1 MNKNMAKIELS
12 NVLNPFFNPPLNVRA
27 KPETRR
33 TKTKST
39 VSFDTL
45 FDEARQDE
53 AIDAL
58 LDIPVSDEVI
68 QEMLDAVHSTGD
80 ALKNRPLPQEILRY
94 KQAVRTFIHYIVG
107 NSYDVE
113 RQVYGSKR
121 SRRGERIGVV
131 ARVVDNKLEQLAA
144 GILAGQTTQMDLLN
158 RLEEITGLLVDLM
171 Q

>member
-1 MNKNMAKIELS
+1 MAKIELS

-33 TKTKST
+33 TKAKSA

-45 FDEARQDE
+45 LDEARQDE
-53 AIDAL
+53 AMDAL

-94 KQAVRTFIHYIVG
+94 KQAVRAFIHYIVG
-107 NSYDVE
+107 NSYDLEHRVV
-113 RQVYGSKR
+113 RLKR
-121 SRRGERIGVV
+121 SRDKRTEIVV
-131 ARVVDNKLEQLAA
+131 QVVDNKLEQLAI
-144 GILAGQTTQMDLLN
+144 GILAGQTTQMDILN

-171 Q
+171 R